1 VKPPRNPRTST
12 PGLRTKQSLRLWLRL
27 LSTHNLVE
35 QHIRRRLQERFART
49 LPQFDVLSELEHAQ
63 EPQTMSQ
70 LSRHLMVSN
79 GNLTG
84 VVERLHREGL
94 VNRQVSATD
103 RRVQLVSLTESGRE
117 QFLLMAQ
124 EHATWLEELFADLD
138 LQTLDATLHSV
149 HALRDR
155 VRDRVAGTARRSP
168 A

>member
-1 VKPPRNPRTST
+1 VRSPRATGSRA
-12 PGLRTKQSLRLWLRL
+12 KQSLRLWLRL

-63 EPQTMSQ
+63 EAQTMSQ

-103 RRVQLVSLTESGRE
+103 RRVQLVSLTASGRE
-117 QFLLMAQ
+117 QFQLMAQ
-124 EHATWLEELFADLD
+124 EHAAWLEELFADLD
-138 LQTLDATLHSV
+138 LPALDATLDSIHT
-149 HALRDR
+149 LRDK
-155 VRDRVAGTARRSP
+155 VRDRIARQAQRDP
-168 A
+168 V